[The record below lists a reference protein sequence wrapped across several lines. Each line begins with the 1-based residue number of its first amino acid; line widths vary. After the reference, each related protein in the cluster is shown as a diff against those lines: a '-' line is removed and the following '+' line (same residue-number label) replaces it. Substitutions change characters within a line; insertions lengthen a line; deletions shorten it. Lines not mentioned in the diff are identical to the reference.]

1 MVQKFVTALLLPMV
15 VVAGDG
21 SSQESPMTAILP
33 FSAGDEGYQV
43 LETWNTVEGVYA
55 KD

>member
-1 MVQKFVTALLLPMV
+1 MVQKYASALLLPMV

-21 SSQESPMTAILP
+21 SSQESPMTSLLP
-33 FSAGDEGYQV
+33 LTGDEGYQV
-43 LETWNTVEGVYA
+43 LDTWNTVKGFYA